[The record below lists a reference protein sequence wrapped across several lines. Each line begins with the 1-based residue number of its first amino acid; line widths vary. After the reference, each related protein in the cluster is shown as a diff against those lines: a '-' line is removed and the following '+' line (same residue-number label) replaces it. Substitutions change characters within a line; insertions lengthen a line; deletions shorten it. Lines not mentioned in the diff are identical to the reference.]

1 MALYPPIV
9 ASSMPAFNIQDK
21 KVRIYYSLST
31 YNVAK
36 KDDIQSVHITVR
48 NQASNVNVLVNP
60 NEMIEKSFGLQDDV
74 DKVLN
79 RYYIDIADEDIS
91 LINTLTVGNHDL
103 SLNIDSNFL
112 QSLRNV
118 ENLSLGLNY
127 NSNFKM

>member
-48 NQASNVNVLVNP
+48 NQASNINVLVNP
-60 NEMIEKSFGLQDDV
+60 NEMIEKSFGLQDDI

-79 RYYIDIADEDIS
+79 RYYVDIADEDIS
-91 LINTLTVGNHDL
+91 GG
-103 SLNIDSNFL
+103 FKL
-112 QSLRNV
+112 Q
-118 ENLSLGLNY
+118 NLY
-127 NSNFKM
+127 KV